1 MSVKRKAP
9 IWFLFVSILLI
20 CWNLIGVLS
29 LYTHITLVNDPTIL
43 NDPAMEILY
52 TQYPLWSTLVFALAS
67 ISGFVAA
74 LLLAMKRR
82 LAKFI
87 FVISLIAVIMQMT
100 HNLLMT
106 DAMEYLGVQAAILPT
121 LVIIIG
127 IFSVWLSSHADR
139 KKWLH

>member
-1 MSVKRKAP
+1 
-9 IWFLFVSILLI
+9 
-20 CWNLIGVLS
+20 
-29 LYTHITLVNDPTIL
+29 
-43 NDPAMEILY
+43 MEILY

-74 LLLAMKRR
+74 LLLAIKRR

>member
-9 IWFLFVSILLI
+9 IWFLIVSILLI

-43 NDPAMEILY
+43 NDHAMEILY

-74 LLLAMKRR
+74 LLLAIKRR